1 MRSRRGFGANSGT
14 QAVARR
20 ASGGRN
26 GYAWRSERINRRKT
40 FMARSL
46 FLPADELMVRYAR
59 YHRDQR
65 NIATHLVG
73 VPMIVFGLGV
83 LLSRG
88 QWPGGL
94 SLAWLVWTLATLWY
108 LSRGHL
114 LLGMAVSLVNAVLFG
129 LAHLASA
136 GTVAQWLGW
145 GVGFFAA
152 GWLIQSIGHYYEGKK
167 PVLADDLIVLLVAPM
182 FVVAELLFA
191 LGLARPLLREVE
203 RRVGPPVLR
212 DLAHPAG

>member
-1 MRSRRGFGANSGT
+1 
-14 QAVARR
+14 
-20 ASGGRN
+20 
-26 GYAWRSERINRRKT
+26 
-40 FMARSL
+40 MACSL

-88 QWPGGL
+88 PFPGGPGT
-94 SLAWLVWTLATLWY
+94 SLAWAVWMLATLWY

-114 LLGMAVSLVNAVLFG
+114 LLGVAVSAANALLFG
-129 LAHLASA
+129 LAQLASA

-145 GVGFFAA
+145 GVGFFVV

-167 PVLADDLIVLLVAPM
+167 PVLADDVTVLLVAPM

-203 RRVGPPVLR
+203 RRVGPTVLR
-212 DLAHPAG
+212 DLAHPVG